1 MKIENVETLFVMTP
15 AFAALLKTAETY
27 IRLRKSPYITITEE
41 SIAKTQN
48 DSRPMSRK
56 TLLSLLLI
64 GIAFFT
70 TAPAVA
76 GDNKVEQVGAYADPA
91 ASEAAKQI
99 ASATSRAV
107 PSRGTG

>member
-48 DSRPMSRK
+48 RTINQIMPRSENMS
-56 TLLSLLLI
+56 
-64 GIAFFT
+64 
-70 TAPAVA
+70 
-76 GDNKVEQVGAYADPA
+76 
-91 ASEAAKQI
+91 
-99 ASATSRAV
+99 
-107 PSRGTG
+107 